1 MRREDKAK
9 KKFPGFPKPTYPMV
23 PDGLFDRLLA
33 DLKGGRR

>member
-1 MRREDKAK
+1 MCREDKTK

-23 PDGLFDRLLA
+23 PDGLFEGLLT

>member
-1 MRREDKAK
+1 MWKENKAK
-9 KKFPGFPKPTYPMV
+9 KGFPGLPKPTYPVV